1 MARSRTKIFFVGG
14 ERPGDKE
21 GLPVFLPKAKIFL
34 SGYFIIQGI
43 SFFDPL
49 PNPPP
54 CRRSRGRRGGE
65 WGRRGAGDSL
75 SAEGSA
81 AMITLQKVQK
91 SYTMGGSGKLLPVL
105 DIQEFVVPEG
115 SRMAVAGPSGSGKTT
130 LFHIIAGIL
139 APTSGRVQV
148 AGTDLTE
155 LRGAERDR
163 FRARHTGYV
172 FQSFNLL
179 RAFTALENVMLGMV
193 FAGAMPP
200 TEQHARAV
208 ELLERVGLG
217 HRLGHKPT
225 QLSNGEQQ
233 RVAVA
238 RALAN
243 RPRILLADEPSA
255 HLDFETAERVTEVIG
270 ELCAEGGVI
279 LLVATHDPRLL
290 RTFEHVVQMQTINR
304 VLR

>member
-1 MARSRTKIFFVGG
+1 M
-14 ERPGDKE
+14 
-21 GLPVFLPKAKIFL
+21 
-34 SGYFIIQGI
+34 
-43 SFFDPL
+43 
-49 PNPPP
+49 
-54 CRRSRGRRGGE
+54 
-65 WGRRGAGDSL
+65 
-75 SAEGSA
+75 
-81 AMITLQKVQK
+81 
-91 SYTMGGSGKLLPVL
+91 LPVL

-179 RAFTALENVMLGMV
+179 QAFTALENVMLGMV

-233 RVAVA
+233 RVTVA

-255 HLDFETAERVTEVIG
+255 HLDFETAKRVTEIIG
-270 ELCAEGGVI
+270 ELCAEGGVT
-279 LLVATHDPRLL
+279 LLVATHDSRLL
-290 RTFEHVVQMQTINR
+290 RTFEHVVQMQAINR

>member
-1 MARSRTKIFFVGG
+1 
-14 ERPGDKE
+14 
-21 GLPVFLPKAKIFL
+21 
-34 SGYFIIQGI
+34 
-43 SFFDPL
+43 
-49 PNPPP
+49 
-54 CRRSRGRRGGE
+54 
-65 WGRRGAGDSL
+65 
-75 SAEGSA
+75 
-81 AMITLQKVQK
+81 MITLQKVQK

-255 HLDFETAERVTEVIG
+255 HLDFETAERVTEIIG
-270 ELCAEGGVI
+270 ELCAEGGVT
-279 LLVATHDPRLL
+279 LLVTTHDPRLL
-290 RTFEHVVQMQTINR
+290 RTFEHVVQMQAINR

>member
-1 MARSRTKIFFVGG
+1 
-14 ERPGDKE
+14 
-21 GLPVFLPKAKIFL
+21 
-34 SGYFIIQGI
+34 
-43 SFFDPL
+43 
-49 PNPPP
+49 
-54 CRRSRGRRGGE
+54 
-65 WGRRGAGDSL
+65 
-75 SAEGSA
+75 
-81 AMITLQKVQK
+81 MITLQKVQK
-91 SYTMGGSGKLLPVL
+91 SYPMGGSGKLLPVL

-155 LRGAERDR
+155 LRRAERDR
-163 FRARHTGYV
+163 FRARHIGYV

-193 FAGAMPP
+193 FAGARPP

-255 HLDFETAERVTEVIG
+255 HLDFETAERVTELLW

-279 LLVATHDPRLL
+279 LIVATHDPRLL
-290 RTFEHVVQMQTINR
+290 RTFEHVVQMQAINR
-304 VLR
+304 VLREGGVA

>member
-1 MARSRTKIFFVGG
+1 M
-14 ERPGDKE
+14 
-21 GLPVFLPKAKIFL
+21 
-34 SGYFIIQGI
+34 
-43 SFFDPL
+43 
-49 PNPPP
+49 
-54 CRRSRGRRGGE
+54 
-65 WGRRGAGDSL
+65 
-75 SAEGSA
+75 
-81 AMITLQKVQK
+81 
-91 SYTMGGSGKLLPVL
+91 LPVL

-208 ELLERVGLG
+208 ELLEQVGLG

-233 RVAVA
+233 RVTVA

-255 HLDFETAERVTEVIG
+255 HLDFETAKRVTEIIG
-270 ELCAEGGVI
+270 ELCAEGGVT
-279 LLVATHDPRLL
+279 LLVATHDSRLL
-290 RTFEHVVQMQTINR
+290 RTFEHVVQMQAINR

>member
-1 MARSRTKIFFVGG
+1 
-14 ERPGDKE
+14 
-21 GLPVFLPKAKIFL
+21 
-34 SGYFIIQGI
+34 
-43 SFFDPL
+43 
-49 PNPPP
+49 
-54 CRRSRGRRGGE
+54 
-65 WGRRGAGDSL
+65 
-75 SAEGSA
+75 
-81 AMITLQKVQK
+81 
-91 SYTMGGSGKLLPVL
+91 MGGSGKLLPVL

-163 FRARHTGYV
+163 FRARHIGYV

-255 HLDFETAERVTEVIG
+255 HLDFETAERVTEIIG
-270 ELCAEGGVI
+270 ELCAEV
-279 LLVATHDPRLL
+279 
-290 RTFEHVVQMQTINR
+290 RTFEHVVQMQAINR
-304 VLR
+304 VLW

>member
-1 MARSRTKIFFVGG
+1 
-14 ERPGDKE
+14 
-21 GLPVFLPKAKIFL
+21 
-34 SGYFIIQGI
+34 
-43 SFFDPL
+43 
-49 PNPPP
+49 
-54 CRRSRGRRGGE
+54 
-65 WGRRGAGDSL
+65 
-75 SAEGSA
+75 
-81 AMITLQKVQK
+81 MITLQKVQK

-179 RAFTALENVMLGMV
+179 QAFTALENVMLGMV

-208 ELLERVGLG
+208 ELLEQVGLG

-233 RVAVA
+233 RVTVA

-255 HLDFETAERVTEVIG
+255 HLDFETAKRVTEIIG
-270 ELCAEGGVI
+270 ELCAEGGVT
-279 LLVATHDPRLL
+279 LLVATHDSRLL
-290 RTFEHVVQMQTINR
+290 RTFEHVVQMQAINR

>member
-1 MARSRTKIFFVGG
+1 
-14 ERPGDKE
+14 
-21 GLPVFLPKAKIFL
+21 
-34 SGYFIIQGI
+34 
-43 SFFDPL
+43 
-49 PNPPP
+49 
-54 CRRSRGRRGGE
+54 
-65 WGRRGAGDSL
+65 
-75 SAEGSA
+75 
-81 AMITLQKVQK
+81 MITLQKVQK

-208 ELLERVGLG
+208 ELLEQVGLG

-233 RVAVA
+233 RVTVA

-255 HLDFETAERVTEVIG
+255 HLDFETAKRVTEIIG
-270 ELCAEGGVI
+270 ELCAEGGVT
-279 LLVATHDPRLL
+279 LLVATHDSRLL
-290 RTFEHVVQMQTINR
+290 RTFEHVVQMQAINR

>member
-1 MARSRTKIFFVGG
+1 M
-14 ERPGDKE
+14 
-21 GLPVFLPKAKIFL
+21 
-34 SGYFIIQGI
+34 
-43 SFFDPL
+43 
-49 PNPPP
+49 
-54 CRRSRGRRGGE
+54 
-65 WGRRGAGDSL
+65 
-75 SAEGSA
+75 
-81 AMITLQKVQK
+81 
-91 SYTMGGSGKLLPVL
+91 LPVL

-179 RAFTALENVMLGMV
+179 QAFTALENVMLGMV

-208 ELLERVGLG
+208 ELLEQVGLG

-233 RVAVA
+233 RVTVA

-255 HLDFETAERVTEVIG
+255 HLDFETAKRVTEIIG
-270 ELCAEGGVI
+270 ELCAEGGVT
-279 LLVATHDPRLL
+279 LLVATHDSRLL
-290 RTFEHVVQMQTINR
+290 RTFEHVVQMQAINR